1 MKKLELLKD
10 QLLRVGE
17 NAVNEAWKFI
27 ETLSDQ
33 SFRPF
38 MLIVCDRFDREPP
51 AEPVAEES
59 SYGASN
65 LEDLNF
71 FHTEN
76 SRKVPEDRKVSRK
89 SLKPA
94 RKEII
99 PFAQLKASKRSYN
112 ESMPI
117 GSGLSPS
124 RKRGMMF
131 PNEPVTN
138 SMQAAPS
145 DFSRLIAD
153 PPLNKASKSLAK
165 VGFTGIVE
173 PSKSQAMFSK
183 KKAPIR
189 SANSFHSNV
198 PKARAMAKRN
208 VQRKQKK
215 PKSKK
220 GIDRFMETP
229 IETIQPKVSA
239 EDELSGA
246 GMQVTSK
253 TTKTIVTEPVQ
264 EEDSD
269 DEILC
274 PPTPEKEGGTES
286 CPVGVSDAA
295 RKL

>member
-17 NAVNEAWKFI
+17 HAVNEAWKFI

-59 SYGASN
+59 SSGASN

-165 VGFTGIVE
+165 VGFTGIVDWFIWE
-173 PSKSQAMFSK
+173 H
-183 KKAPIR
+183 
-189 SANSFHSNV
+189 HS
-198 PKARAMAKRN
+198 
-208 VQRKQKK
+208 
-215 PKSKK
+215 S
-220 GIDRFMETP
+220 
-229 IETIQPKVSA
+229 
-239 EDELSGA
+239 LS
-246 GMQVTSK
+246 
-253 TTKTIVTEPVQ
+253 
-264 EEDSD
+264 
-269 DEILC
+269 
-274 PPTPEKEGGTES
+274 
-286 CPVGVSDAA
+286 
-295 RKL
+295 